1 MNWYIV
7 LQVAMLV
14 DGFFTWTLVGQGLL
28 ALMAGSQRNEN
39 FVYRFFVTLTLP
51 VTKPTR
57 WILPSGAS
65 GFTIGA
71 VTVLWLLALRLV
83 VYMAFHYFG
92 LVTPANS
99 GAITPQ

>member
-1 MNWYIV
+1 MNWYVV
-7 LQVAMLV
+7 LQIVMLI

-51 VTKPTR
+51 VTTPTR
-57 WILPSGAS
+57 WILPSGVS

-71 VTVLWLLALRLV
+71 VTVFWLLALRLA

-92 LVTPANS
+92 LITPANS
-99 GAITPQ
+99 GAVAP